1 MVVGVVAIILCCC
14 IVLFLDRYRSAMVQ
28 SARTG
33 SAQTVS
39 QVSSTVGNYLRDMD
53 QAMELVVRSMSEPQ
67 QSRDELLSAFYSS
80 GPMWW
85 PLPAT
90 RRRGS
95 WWSAGLWAGNPGR
108 RSSKISPLT

>member
-1 MVVGVVAIILCCC
+1 MGPRTTTILVSMVVGVVAIILCCC

-53 QAMELVVRSMSEPQ
+53 QAMDLVVRGPIRDASLFKAPHPSFLCSALRRIALGDSPQ
-67 QSRDELLSAFYSS
+67 YFLKQ
-80 GPMWW
+80 
-85 PLPAT
+85 
-90 RRRGS
+90 
-95 WWSAGLWAGNPGR
+95 
-108 RSSKISPLT
+108 